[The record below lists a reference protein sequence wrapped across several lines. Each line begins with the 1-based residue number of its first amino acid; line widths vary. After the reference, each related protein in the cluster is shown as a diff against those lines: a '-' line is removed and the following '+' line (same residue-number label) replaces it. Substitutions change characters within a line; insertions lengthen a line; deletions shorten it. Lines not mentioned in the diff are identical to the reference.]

1 MGSILKDKNTGHQL
15 VLRKKI
21 MITAIIFIVVI
32 SILLFR
38 IFTMEDLAWTTP
50 NYQKISLSEICKKD
64 ILSPTD
70 YNTLLMQTGL
80 GKPAVDKLK
89 ETNKNLTQVLTIY
102 QNNFF
107 DKKKMECSK
116 IGVIT
121 YEERMVNKKG
131 KIMKAF
137 QVADIK
143 DGDVVLSRSTHSFG
157 WRHGHAAIVTD
168 AKKGELLEATLLGCP
183 TGINDIENWQ
193 SYSTFI
199 LLRPK
204 TESSGVEAA
213 NVAIKNLKDISYGL
227 FSGIPKKGPDKVR
240 KTQCAHLVWYAYYR
254 IGYDIDSDG
263 GWLVTPKDIA
273 HSNLFDIVQVYGVNP
288 KEIWP

>member
-1 MGSILKDKNTGHQL
+1 MGSIHKDKITGHQF

-21 MITAIIFIVVI
+21 MITAILFIVVI

-38 IFTMEDLAWTTP
+38 CFTMEDLALTKP
-50 NYQKISLSEICKKD
+50 SYPKLDLAEICKKD
-64 ILSPTD
+64 IFTKSD
-70 YNTLLMQTGL
+70 YDILLMQTGL
-80 GKPAVDKLK
+80 GKPALDKIK
-89 ETNKNLTQVLTIY
+89 QTNNNMIQVLRKY
-102 QNNFF
+102 QDDFF
-107 DKKKMECSK
+107 DKKKMECNK

-143 DGDVVLSRSTHSFG
+143 NGDVVLSRSTHSFG

-168 AKKGELLEATLLGCP
+168 SKKGELLEATLLGCP

-193 SYSTFI
+193 SYSSFI

-204 TESSGVEAA
+204 AEISGTEAA
-213 NVAIKNLKDISYGL
+213 DIAIKNLKDISYGL
-227 FSGIPKKGPDKVR
+227 FSGIPTKGPDKVT
-240 KTQCAHLVWYAYYR
+240 KTQCAHLVWYSYYR
-254 IGYDIDSDG
+254 LGYDIDSDG